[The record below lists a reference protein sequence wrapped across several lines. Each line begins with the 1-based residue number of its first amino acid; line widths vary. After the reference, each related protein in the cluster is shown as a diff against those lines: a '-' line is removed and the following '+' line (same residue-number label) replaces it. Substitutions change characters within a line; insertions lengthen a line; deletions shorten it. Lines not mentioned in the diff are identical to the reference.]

1 MTRSQN
7 DRLTELEN
15 EQTRMREVTRI
26 RAEQAEHG
34 GKLSEIIAS
43 LAVLTRAM
51 VPPVTPK
58 KAADDVGRIPATELH
73 GEGVLS
79 NPTITLLPSFDGGD
93 PIGWIARVEQQFEL
107 HNTLPEKK
115 VAAAMVA
122 MEGGA
127 LYWVTWLRSRK
138 PGISWEDFKQALVA
152 RFDSQHQG
160 NRFERL
166 SGVKQTE
173 FVEDCNILFVQLASQ
188 VPGLTDDHY
197 LGYYMSGLKETIRSS
212 LRLLRPN
219 NLEMAMELAREVEH
233 NLSVQRGEKG
243 SLNYHS
249 SGVRS
254 SSLSMAHTSSPLTAI
269 GGSLQGSEGS
279 FAKDSGQPPGTK
291 SGLPGQPTTRS
302 QFTRLAPKEFAEL
315 RVKGLCFRCDCPFKQ
330 LGVMIAEED
339 EELDLK
345 QHEFCEITGQERV
358 QEREEGYFS
367 GKRRRIFFSLSMTGN
382 FSSRSASFQP

>member
-15 EQTRMREVTRI
+15 EQTRMREEVTRI

-43 LAVLTRAM
+43 LAALTQAM

-58 KAADDVGRIPATELH
+58 KAADGVGRIPATELH

-115 VAAAMVA
+115 VVAVMVA

-127 LYWVTWLRSRK
+127 LYWVTWLRSRR
-138 PGISWEDFKQALVA
+138 PGMTWADFKQALVD
-152 RFDSQHQG
+152 RFDSRFQG
-160 NRFERL
+160 NKYERL
-166 SGVKQTE
+166 SGVRQIGSI
-173 FVEDCNILFVQLASQ
+173 EDYNILFVQLASQ
-188 VPGLTDDHY
+188 VLGLPDEHY
-197 LGYYMSGLKETIRSS
+197 LGYYMSGLKEIIRSS

-219 NLEMAMELAREVEH
+219 NLEMAMELACEVEY
-233 NLSVQRGEKG
+233 NLSVQSGESG

-254 SSLSMAHTSSPLTAI
+254 SSLLRANTGSPLTAI

-279 FAKDSGQPPGTK
+279 FAKDSGQPPGMK
-291 SGLPGQPTTRS
+291 SGLSGQPTTRS
-302 QFTRLAPKEFAEL
+302 QFTRLPPAEL
-315 RVKGLCFRCDCPFKQ
+315 RAKGLCFRCKKPFTPTHDCPFKQ
-330 LGVMIAEED
+330 LRVMITEED

-345 QHEFCEITGQERV
+345 QHEFCEITGQEKV
-358 QEREEGYFS
+358 PEREEGYFPVYTMS
-367 GKRRRIFFSLSMTGN
+367 GN